1 MTVPDSGSAPPRVD
15 AAWYA
20 TAFDILYPLLYAHRS
35 VEAAKAEADFAMRHL
50 RLEHCGKILDLC
62 CGGGRHLLHLSTYCV
77 ELVGLD
83 YSRDLL
89 RIANDHLPA
98 NVLLTRGDMRHLPF
112 EAAFDAVVN
121 FFTSFGYFEEDDEN
135 ARVPRQMALALRPG
149 GRFFMDYLN
158 PVHVRANLLPES
170 RREAGGL
177 TVLEERWID
186 SARSRVNKRTR
197 VLEDGGLRAETFES
211 VRLYSLDE
219 MMSVLVEAG
228 LRVERTFGDY
238 DASPHD
244 ASSPRMMFVGSRE

>member
-1 MTVPDSGSAPPRVD
+1 MTVPDSGSAPPEVG

-20 TAFDILYPLLYAHRS
+20 TAFDALYPLLYAHRS

-50 RLEHCGKILDLC
+50 RLGHCGKILDLC
-62 CGGGRHLLHLSTYCV
+62 CGGGRHLIHLSSYCV

-121 FFTSFGYFEEDDEN
+121 FFTSFGYFEEDSEN

-158 PVHVRANLLPES
+158 PAHVRANLLSES
-170 RREAGGL
+170 RREAGNL

-186 SARSRVNKRTR
+186 SARSRVNKRTK
-197 VLEDGGLRAETFES
+197 VLEAGGVRTETFES
-211 VRLYSLDE
+211 VRLYSFEE
-219 MMSVLVEAG
+219 MHALLGASGLV
-228 LRVERTFGDY
+228 VEQVFGDY
-238 DASPHD
+238 DGSPHK
-244 ASSPRMMFVGSRE
+244 ATSPRMMFVGSRE